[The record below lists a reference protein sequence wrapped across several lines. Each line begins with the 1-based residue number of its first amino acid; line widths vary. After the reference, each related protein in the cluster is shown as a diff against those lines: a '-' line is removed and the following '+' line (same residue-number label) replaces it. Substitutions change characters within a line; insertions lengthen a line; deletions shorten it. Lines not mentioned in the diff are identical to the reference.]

1 MAGSSLSSAPEK
13 YSHGI
18 VLDRVSFGYD
28 DGATVLEDISL
39 NIAEGEFLSLLGP
52 SGSGKSTMLRLIAGI
67 ETPSKGRI
75 ECRGKAVSGPGID
88 RGMVFQDYSLF
99 PWMTLVENI
108 SIAIAKAGGTAS
120 KRERRALAEEYLEM
134 VGLAGLGLKYPFE
147 LSGGMQQRVAIARAL
162 ALGSPFLLMDEPF
175 GALDPINRARLQDLL
190 IEIWSDSKPAKTVVF
205 VTHDMDEALYL
216 GDRVMIL
223 GSMPGRIIG
232 EMEVDARR
240 PRSRQAYLTAPRFRQ
255 LRANLLDLLRQ
266 HAIERL
272 QADGTVAGPSE
283 GI

>member
-1 MAGSSLSSAPEK
+1 MVGENLPGASQSPCGL
-13 YSHGI
+13 
-18 VLDRVSFGYD
+18 VLDRISFGYN
-28 DGATVLEDISL
+28 GVTVLEDICL
-39 NIAEGEFLSLLGP
+39 NIGEGEFLNLLGP

-67 ETPSKGRI
+67 ETPSRGRI
-75 ECRGKAVSGPGID
+75 ICRGEAVTGPGIE

-99 PWMTLVENI
+99 PWMNLTENI
-108 SIAIAKAGGTAS
+108 TLAISKLIPTAS
-120 KRERRALAEEYLEM
+120 KREKRALAGEYLAM
-134 VGLAGLGLKYPFE
+134 VGLAGLGRKYPFE

-162 ALGSPFLLMDEPF
+162 ALGSRFLFMDEPF

-216 GDRVMIL
+216 GDRVVVL

-232 EMEVDARR
+232 ELDVDFPR
-240 PRSRQAYLTAPRFRQ
+240 PRSRQAYLTAPEFQ
-255 LRANLLDLLRQ
+255 LLRARVLDLLR
-266 HAIERL
+266 HYAIERL
-272 QADGTVAGPSE
+272 HADDTVRSLSE